1 MPAAAAAA
9 AARQGPAQT
18 ELQLLAWR
26 LQLLARRSPSCVS
39 LAAAAAAAVLAPT
52 ASAGDAQRRPR
63 SAEDARLQ
71 HRRVARA
78 VPIKVV
84 AVTKSRSPGAQLL
97 LSDYAERLRHYCVV
111 AELVVR
117 PNPKNSGP
125 ALASSVCSRPARS
138 EGGLGSVRPLCCS
151 DVAVQVQAEGERVV
165 KHISSNDWVVLVDE
179 RGRTVTSEQLASL
192 IADVG
197 DTSAAALVFCIG
209 GPYGH
214 GPAVTVRADT
224 SVSLSALVLNHEI
237 AAVVLMEQL
246 YRRLPPKTAAREP
259 GAMAA
264 VPAGLELGLAGRV
277 ALVAA
282 ASRGL
287 GFATALGLAR
297 AGAKVAILSRTE
309 AGVQAAASEIRRQA
323 GVAAATDVLPLVADV
338 TRRADID
345 AAVAAAVTHF
355 GRLHIVV
362 PNSGGPV
369 PGAFEGLDE
378 QDWLDAVDGTLFAT
392 TRLVYAALPHLKAEG
407 WGRVVVITST
417 STKQP
422 IEGLLLSNTMRAGL
436 VGLLK
441 TLSRELAQY
450 GITVNNVAP
459 GKYETERLMSL
470 VRRRAGEKGV
480 TEEVELE
487 RVVAKI
493 PLQRLG
499 QPQELANA
507 VVFLS
512 SEAASYITGHTLVV
526 DGGATLAY

>member
-1 MPAAAAAA
+1 
-9 AARQGPAQT
+9 
-18 ELQLLAWR
+18 
-26 LQLLARRSPSCVS
+26 
-39 LAAAAAAAVLAPT
+39 
-52 ASAGDAQRRPR
+52 
-63 SAEDARLQ
+63 
-71 HRRVARA
+71 
-78 VPIKVV
+78 
-84 AVTKSRSPGAQLL
+84 
-97 LSDYAERLRHYCVV
+97 
-111 AELVVR
+111 
-117 PNPKNSGP
+117 
-125 ALASSVCSRPARS
+125 
-138 EGGLGSVRPLCCS
+138 
-151 DVAVQVQAEGERVV
+151 
-165 KHISSNDWVVLVDE
+165 
-179 RGRTVTSEQLASL
+179 
-192 IADVG
+192 
-197 DTSAAALVFCIG
+197 
-209 GPYGH
+209 
-214 GPAVTVRADT
+214 
-224 SVSLSALVLNHEI
+224 
-237 AAVVLMEQL
+237 
-246 YRRLPPKTAAREP
+246 
-259 GAMAA
+259 MAA

-309 AGVQAAASEIRRQA
+309 AGVQAAAAEIRRQA
-323 GVAAATDVLPLVADV
+323 GVAAAADVLPLVADV
-338 TRRADID
+338 TRRADVD

-355 GRLHIVV
+355 GHLHIVV

-369 PGAFEGLDE
+369 PGAFEGLEE
-378 QDWLDAVDGTLFAT
+378 QDWLDAVDSTLFAT
-392 TRLVYAALPHLKAEG
+392 TRLVYAALPHLKAKG

-450 GITVNNVAP
+450 GIAVNNVAP

-470 VRRRAGEKGV
+470 VRRRAREKGV
-480 TEEVELE
+480 TEEVEME

-499 QPQELANA
+499 RPQELANA

-512 SEAASYITGHTLVV
+512 SEAASYIMGHTLVV